1 MSHWN
6 YDRLSALDAS
16 FLEIEDD
23 NAHMH
28 IGSVGLYDAA
38 PLTLPNGGLDFER
51 IVTFLEGQMHRVP
64 RFRQKLATVPG
75 LDHPV
80 WIDDETFNIHYHVR
94 HTALPA
100 GGSLRLLKRLAGRI
114 MSQQLDRG
122 KPLWETW
129 FVEGVEGDRFGLI
142 SKIHHCM
149 ADGIS
154 GTDLATAT
162 LGTSPDF
169 VPEPGLPWQPRPA
182 PSQARLLADELS
194 RRAALPLGVAR
205 AGIRALSEPV
215 ATLESLRES
224 VRGLSR
230 AATAG
235 FGTVSETPL
244 NAPIGPHRRFD
255 WSRIDFPKVKEIG
268 KRVDAKV
275 NDVVL
280 AVVTGVVREFME
292 HHQLDPKELDFR
304 AMVPVSVRSEDEHG
318 KPGNRVSSLIVP
330 LPLDELDPLE
340 RLRRI
345 VETTRELKASGQSL
359 GMQAI
364 SEVMELSDTLTQLLA
379 RAASQSQAAN
389 LVVTN
394 VPGPPVPLYFLGAR
408 LIDAY
413 PLVPLAANQALGV
426 ALFSYAGGLHWGLN
440 ADWDRVPDLHDVALS
455 IGTHFAALV
464 KAVEERA

>member
-1 MSHWN
+1 
-6 YDRLSALDAS
+6 
-16 FLEIEDD
+16 
-23 NAHMH
+23 
-28 IGSVGLYDAA
+28 
-38 PLTLPNGGLDFER
+38 
-51 IVTFLEGQMHRVP
+51 
-64 RFRQKLATVPG
+64 
-75 LDHPV
+75 
-80 WIDDETFNIHYHVR
+80 
-94 HTALPA
+94 
-100 GGSLRLLKRLAGRI
+100 
-114 MSQQLDRG
+114 
-122 KPLWETW
+122 
-129 FVEGVEGDRFGLI
+129 
-142 SKIHHCM
+142 
-149 ADGIS
+149 
-154 GTDLATAT
+154 
-162 LGTSPDF
+162 
-169 VPEPGLPWQPRPA
+169 
-182 PSQARLLADELS
+182 
-194 RRAALPLGVAR
+194 
-205 AGIRALSEPV
+205 
-215 ATLESLRES
+215 
-224 VRGLSR
+224 
-230 AATAG
+230 
-235 FGTVSETPL
+235 
-244 NAPIGPHRRFD
+244 
-255 WSRIDFPKVKEIG
+255 
-268 KRVDAKV
+268 
-275 NDVVL
+275 
-280 AVVTGVVREFME
+280 
-292 HHQLDPKELDFR
+292 
-304 AMVPVSVRSEDEHG
+304 MVPVSVRSEDEHG